1 MTIPYHYV
9 AFIDEAG
16 DPGLKRVKPLDNP
29 GASEWFIISAVVIG
43 VPNETNVV
51 PWVRNIIAKFKNHQ
65 RPDLHF
71 ADLNAAKKRVVCRE
85 IATLPVRCFVVCSNK
100 KT

>member
-16 DPGLKRVKPLDNP
+16 DPGLSRVKPIDNP
-29 GASEWFIISAVVIG
+29 GSSEWLILSAVVIG
-43 VPNETNVV
+43 VPNEQSVV
-51 PWVRNIIAKFKNHQ
+51 PWVRDIVNRFKNYQ

-71 ADLNAAKKRVVCRE
+71 SNLNAACKRVVCEE
-85 IATLPVRCFVVCSNK
+85 IAKLPVSMCRRLL
-100 KT
+100 